1 MSTKLESGYKRD
13 MVKAVKEAGGYAR
26 RFEDLYGV
34 GILDTVF
41 ILPGMPPIFAEAKR
55 FTGLFFTPSDRQWVE
70 ASRIENAGGKALIV
84 GVKDKRY
91 HLHYT
96 AKVCYV
102 ENCVVQQDDET
113 FCEVLRRWYK
123 EQGK

>member
-13 MVKAVKEAGGYAR
+13 MVKAVKAAGGYAR

-41 ILPGMPPIFAEAKR
+41 ILPGLPPIFAEAKR
-55 FTGLFFTPSDRQWVE
+55 FTGNFFKPSDRQYVE
-70 ASRIENAGGKALIV
+70 AENIERAGGVSLIV

-91 HLHYT
+91 YLHYK
-96 AKVCYV
+96 AKACYV
-102 ENCVVQQDDET
+102 ENCVVQKDDET
-113 FCEVLRRWYK
+113 FCELLRRWYK
-123 EQGK
+123 EQGQ